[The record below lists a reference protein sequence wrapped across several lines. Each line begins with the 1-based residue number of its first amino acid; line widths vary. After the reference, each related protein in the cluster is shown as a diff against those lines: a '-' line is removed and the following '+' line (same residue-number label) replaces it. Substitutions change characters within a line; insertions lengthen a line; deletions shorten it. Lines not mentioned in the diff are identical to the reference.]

1 VTLVE
6 IMEKLPNFLSKILGM
21 RGQGGSIQRL
31 GEFHAD
37 RLYDY
42 SILKEL
48 SQHNPFICF
57 ENAEEQVT
65 MFAVSIT
72 STHVLFFQPLAQP
85 CFN

>member
-1 VTLVE
+1 MAY
-6 IMEKLPNFLSKILGM
+6 IMDRVPNFMAKILGM
-21 RGQGGSIQRL
+21 RGQGSNLQRL

-57 ENAEEQVT
+57 ENKEE
-65 MFAVSIT
+65 
-72 STHVLFFQPLAQP
+72 
-85 CFN
+85 

>member
-1 VTLVE
+1 
-6 IMEKLPNFLSKILGM
+6 MEKVPQFMAKILGM
-21 RGQGGSIQRL
+21 RGQGSSMQRL

-57 ENAEEQVT
+57 ENAEE
-65 MFAVSIT
+65 
-72 STHVLFFQPLAQP
+72 
-85 CFN
+85 